1 MKITEKLAAAIND
14 QINKEFYSE
23 YYYLAMAAYLESEN
37 LPGFANFFVVQAQ
50 EEHFHA
56 MKLYKYMNER
66 GARVIVEAIAK
77 PHGEFTSI
85 VQVFELAYQHEMY
98 VSSLINTLMDIA
110 ITDNDHAS
118 RGFLQWFVD
127 EQVEEEANMED
138 FVNRLSRI
146 GEHSYGILMM
156 DKELAGRVF
165 SPPVAE

>member
-1 MKITEKLAAAIND
+1 MKISKKLAAQIND

-66 GARVIVEAIAK
+66 GARVIVEAIAR
-77 PHGEFTSI
+77 PHGEFENV
-85 VQVFELAYQHEMY
+85 VQVFELAYKHEMY

-110 ITDNDHAS
+110 IKDNDHAS

-127 EQVEEEANMED
+127 EQVEEEASMED
-138 FVNRLSRI
+138 FMNRVSRI

-165 SPPVAE
+165 TPPAAE